1 MKEIAVEIKGKEW
14 TEILDHVFEHKK
26 KEIKV
31 DGFRKGN
38 VPKEI
43 YIKKFGIESLYMD
56 AIDHALPE
64 LFDRM
69 MKENKN
75 LEMAC
80 RPDVEPKEI
89 DKDHLKVVFKIVE
102 KPEIKLGK
110 YKDLGIKKG
119 SIEVTEEEIEH
130 ELKHIREQYVELKDK
145 KKGSK
150 VASGDETTIDF
161 EGFKEGKPFEGGKG
175 EDYPLTIGSNSF
187 IPGFEDALIG
197 MELGEEKT
205 IELTFPE
212 NYHAEDLKGAKVEF
226 KVKIKELKERIYPE
240 YNEEFF
246 KDLNMPEVDSLEKL
260 KNAIKEHI
268 EGHKEAEI
276 EDKYFEEC
284 LTKVSEAAKMDVPKE
299 MIEEEIDRMNKDFS
313 RRLEMQGMNI
323 DTYMQVLGMTKE
335 KLNETFMPEAEKRV
349 KFRLVIEAVAKEEKI
364 EVTEKETD
372 DYLKEMAEKYNVSEE
387 EFIAEIGGKE
397 FLKYDLE
404 VRKAVEIITK

>member
-69 MKENKN
+69 MKENKD

-89 DKDHLKVVFKIVE
+89 DKEHLKVVFKIVE

-119 SIEVTEEEIEH
+119 TIEVTDEEIEH

>member
-69 MKENKN
+69 MKENKD

-89 DKDHLKVVFKIVE
+89 DKEHLKVVFKIVE

-119 SIEVTEEEIEH
+119 TIEVTEEEIEH